1 MRGGWWLLL
10 LACWTLAGGAA
21 SAAPPELGAPAG
33 AEATASVGPRTDHY
47 ALPVGRF
54 TTSEQPVLQLRGSVI
69 WEAFRLEDRETTV
82 TAVADGYRADIER
95 RGLEILLD
103 CASRDC
109 GGFDFRFGI
118 SLLPAP
124 SMRMDVQ
131 DFHQFSVKRAKNEAY
146 ASILISR
153 VLGSIYVQVVT
164 VEPSEA
170 VARIN
175 KAPEPAETLDT
186 VAPERPGYGAMM
198 SKLETE
204 GHVQLD
210 GLDFATGGAQL
221 SEGSGAALD
230 GIAEVLKSQPEL
242 SIVIVGHSDNQG
254 GLDANIALSRSRAI
268 SVLEALVARGVA
280 RGQLEA
286 RGIGYL
292 SPVAS
297 NATTEGRAKNRRVEI
312 VLAN

>member
-33 AEATASVGPRTDHY
+33 AEATASVGPRTDRY

-54 TTSEQPVLQLRGSVI
+54 TTSEQPILQLRGSVI

-82 TAVADGYRADIER
+82 TAVAAGYRADIER

-103 CASRDC
+103 CANRDC

-124 SMRMDVQ
+124 AMRMDVQ

-170 VARIN
+170 VARIT

-186 VAPERPGYGAMM
+186 VAPERPGDGAMM

-230 GIAEVLKSQPEL
+230 GIAAVLKSQPEL

-254 GLDANIALSRSRAI
+254 GLDANIALSRSRAV

-297 NATTEGRAKNRRVEI
+297 NATAEGRAKNRRVEI